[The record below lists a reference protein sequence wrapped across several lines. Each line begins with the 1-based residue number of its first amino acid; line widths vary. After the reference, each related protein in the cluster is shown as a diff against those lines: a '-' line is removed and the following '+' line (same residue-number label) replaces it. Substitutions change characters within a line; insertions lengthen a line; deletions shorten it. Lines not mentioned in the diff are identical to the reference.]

1 VTAGA
6 NDLVGRPLKRREDPR
21 LLRGAGHYLDDLVLP
36 GALHLAFVRSPHA
49 HAAVIGI
56 DATRA
61 RATPGVIAVLAA
73 SDLALPP
80 IRAEYRGEGYH
91 TVGWP
96 PLAHD
101 RVRFVGEAVAV
112 IAAHDRYIAED
123 AGDQVE
129 VRYAALAVIPSADRA
144 VEAGVPAL
152 HDGVPG
158 NVFFRRTYASGDVEG
173 AFASAPLIVSGTF
186 RHQRLSGSP
195 LEGRGI
201 AAEWDPRGRLT
212 VWASTQLPHVLRT
225 GLARFLCIPESNVR
239 VIVPD
244 VGGGFGPKMNL
255 YPEDLVACAVA
266 RHLDRLVKWTEDRR
280 ENLLTMT
287 HAREQTIEAAMAADR
302 SGRILGIRA
311 RIVSD
316 AGAYPSFPVTAALE
330 PMGTAQILPG
340 PYDVPAYAYTAMAVA
355 SNKCPLGA
363 YRGVGMG
370 VGILVVE
377 RLMDKVAAATGVDPS
392 AVRRANFVRAEKFP
406 HTSASGL
413 VYDSGDYHKT
423 ADAALSAFDYGGARA
438 EQARR
443 RAEGRLV
450 GIGLSAFTEYTGM
463 GPTTF
468 ARRGMVEIPGYESAT
483 INVDATGRVR
493 VYVSCPSQGQ
503 GHETVFTQIVAG
515 ALGVD
520 PSDVLIAPMDTDLVP
535 AGSGTF
541 GSRAVVAGG
550 GALVRAAALIMSRA
564 GAIAAHLLEASPDDV
579 ITAEGRFFV
588 KGSPSRALTWKEV
601 ARAAHAPPAAA
612 PPASPGPGL
621 EASSSYDPPPAA
633 FSNGVHV
640 AMVEVDQHTGQ
651 VSVLRY
657 VIAED
662 CGPVVNPLIVEGQT
676 QGGLAQGVGETL
688 YEDFR
693 YDPNGQPMT
702 VTFMDYLLP
711 AAVETPPVHLVHL
724 ETPSPYT
731 EGGFK
736 GMGESA
742 TIGAPACLA
751 NAVSD
756 ALGRP
761 VDALPITPDRVIR
774 WLQEPRG

>member
-1 VTAGA
+1 
-6 NDLVGRPLKRREDPR
+6 
-21 LLRGAGHYLDDLVLP
+21 
-36 GALHLAFVRSPHA
+36 
-49 HAAVIGI
+49 
-56 DATRA
+56 
-61 RATPGVIAVLAA
+61 
-73 SDLALPP
+73 
-80 IRAEYRGEGYH
+80 
-91 TVGWP
+91 
-96 PLAHD
+96 
-101 RVRFVGEAVAV
+101 
-112 IAAHDRYIAED
+112 
-123 AGDQVE
+123 
-129 VRYAALAVIPSADRA
+129 
-144 VEAGVPAL
+144 
-152 HDGVPG
+152 
-158 NVFFRRTYASGDVEG
+158 
-173 AFASAPLIVSGTF
+173 
-186 RHQRLSGSP
+186 
-195 LEGRGI
+195 
-201 AAEWDPRGRLT
+201 
-212 VWASTQLPHVLRT
+212 
-225 GLARFLCIPESNVR
+225 
-239 VIVPD
+239 
-244 VGGGFGPKMNL
+244 
-255 YPEDLVACAVA
+255 
-266 RHLDRLVKWTEDRR
+266 
-280 ENLLTMT
+280 
-287 HAREQTIEAAMAADR
+287 
-302 SGRILGIRA
+302 
-311 RIVSD
+311 
-316 AGAYPSFPVTAALE
+316 
-330 PMGTAQILPG
+330 
-340 PYDVPAYAYTAMAVA
+340 
-355 SNKCPLGA
+355 
-363 YRGVGMG
+363 
-370 VGILVVE
+370 
-377 RLMDKVAAATGVDPS
+377 
-392 AVRRANFVRAEKFP
+392 
-406 HTSASGL
+406 
-413 VYDSGDYHKT
+413 
-423 ADAALSAFDYGGARA
+423 
-438 EQARR
+438 
-443 RAEGRLV
+443 
-450 GIGLSAFTEYTGM
+450 M

-483 INVDATGRVR
+483 INMDATGRVR
-493 VYVSCPSQGQ
+493 VFVSCPSQGQ

-520 PSDVLIAPMDTDLVP
+520 PSDVRIAPMDTDMVP

-550 GALVRAAALIMSRA
+550 GALLRAAALITARA

-588 KGSPSRALTWKEV
+588 KGSPSRTLTWKEV

-612 PPASPGPGL
+612 PPASTGPGL

-640 AMVEVDQHTGQ
+640 AMVEVDRHTGQ

-676 QGGLAQGVGETL
+676 QGGLAQGLGETF

-693 YDPNGQPMT
+693 YDPNGQPLT

-761 VDALPITPDRVIR
+761 VDALPITPERVIR